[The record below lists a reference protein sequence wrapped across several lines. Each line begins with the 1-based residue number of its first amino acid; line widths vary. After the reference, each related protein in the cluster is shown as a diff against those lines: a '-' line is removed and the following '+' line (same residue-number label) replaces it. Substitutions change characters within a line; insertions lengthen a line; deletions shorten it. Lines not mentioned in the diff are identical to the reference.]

1 MSAFTTLA
9 AIDVNGKIEKKNGFS
24 YLSWAY
30 AVAELRRVAPDATWE
45 IVRFGGLPFLR
56 TECGYFVEV
65 AVTVDG
71 ITLSQLHPVLD
82 NRNRPIAQPDAFQI
96 NTSLQRCLVK
106 AIALHGLGLYIY
118 AGEDLPIEERSEA
131 SESNG
136 LGVVVSALEKLDGWP
151 LLALQA
157 ENEGAFK
164 QAFSRLNTKQKA
176 LHRELEQAAA
186 QARMEYQNMF
196 EEAFNNQDE
205 LSAIQLMDELTTPER
220 KALVWAVLNTNV
232 KTWLKQ
238 LKEKA

>member
-9 AIDVNGKIEKKNGFS
+9 SIDVGAKIEKKNGFS

-45 IVRFGGLPFLR
+45 VIRFDGLPFLKS
-56 TECGYFVEV
+56 ECGYFVEV

-71 ITLSQLHPVLD
+71 LTLSQLHPVLD
-82 NRNRPIAQPDAFQI
+82 NRNRPITQPDSFHI
-96 NTSLQRCLVK
+96 NTSIQRCLVK

-118 AGEDLPIEERSEA
+118 AGEDLPIEERSEP
-131 SESNG
+131 SEPNG
-136 LGVVVSALEKLDGWP
+136 LGVVMDAMAKLDGWP

-157 ENEGAFK
+157 QDEGACK

-186 QARMEYQNMF
+186 QARLEYQGMF

-205 LSAIQLMDELTTPER
+205 VVAIQLMDELTTPER
-220 KALVWAVLNTNV
+220 KAVVWAVLNQNV
-232 KTWLKQ
+232 KAWLKQ
-238 LKEKA
+238 VKEKT